1 MQAVITKSMKKP
13 FVYGKSVDADN
24 FTDRQKETKRLLA
37 NFCYGMNTI
46 IISPRRMGKT
56 SLVRKVQKSV
66 QDPKVKVIYMD
77 VYDCR
82 SEYDFLNRF
91 ASVIIKETA
100 GTIDKVLDTLREFL
114 SRVTPR
120 ISYSPEPL
128 NDFQLTLG
136 ITPRDFS
143 PEEILNLPEVIAQKR
158 NINIVVCIDEFQQ
171 IGEFPDSVTVQK
183 RMRGVW
189 QHQKNTSYCMFGSK
203 KHMMMKIFQNKRMPF
218 FMFGE
223 MMYLDRIPKEEWIDF
238 ITEKFQQQGKK
249 ISRDMAAKICDT
261 TQCHSSYVQQLSWNV
276 LLEAGE
282 EVTEQNIDDGIC
294 DTLEQNSGL
303 FQNQIADL
311 TSYQMNF
318 LRAICSGY
326 NSDFTSKVVTQL
338 FDLGAKS
345 NIYRIKNALL
355 DCELIAIKMK
365 KVYIADPIFEM
376 WFKRDCM

>member
-1 MQAVITKSMKKP
+1 MKKP

-189 QHQKNTSYCMFGSK
+189 QHQKSTSYCMFGSK
-203 KHMMMKIFQNKRMPF
+203 NHMMMKIFQNKRMPF

-223 MMYLDRIPKEEWIDF
+223 MMYLDKIPREEWIDF

-249 ISRDMAAKICDT
+249 ISRDMAARICDT

-276 LLEAGE
+276 LLEAGK

-303 FQNQIADL
+303 FQNQIAGL

-326 NSDFTSKVVTQL
+326 HSDFTSKVVTQL

-365 KVYIADPIFEM
+365 KVYIADPVFEM

>member
-1 MQAVITKSMKKP
+1 MQTVITKSMKKP

-171 IGEFPDSVTVQK
+171 IGAFPDSVTVQK

-276 LLEAGE
+276 LLEAEE

>member
-1 MQAVITKSMKKP
+1 MKKP

>member
-1 MQAVITKSMKKP
+1 MKKP

-56 SLVRKVQKSV
+56 SLVRKVQRSI

-100 GTIDKVLDTLREFL
+100 GTMDKVLDTLREFL

-203 KHMMMKIFQNKRMPF
+203 NHMMMKIFQNKRMPF

-223 MMYLDRIPKEEWIDF
+223 MMYLDRIPREEWIDF
-238 ITEKFQQQGKK
+238 ITEKFRQQGKK

-303 FQNQIADL
+303 FQNQIAGL

-326 NSDFTSKVVTQL
+326 HSDFTSKVVTQL

-365 KVYIADPIFEM
+365 KVYIADPVFEM

>member
-1 MQAVITKSMKKP
+1 MKKP

-56 SLVRKVQKSV
+56 SLVRKVQRSI

-100 GTIDKVLDTLREFL
+100 GTMDKVLDTLREFL

-203 KHMMMKIFQNKRMPF
+203 NHMMMKIFQNKRMPF

-223 MMYLDRIPKEEWIDF
+223 MMYLDKIPREEWIDF

-249 ISRDMAAKICDT
+249 ISRDMAARICDT

-303 FQNQIADL
+303 FQNQIAGL

-326 NSDFTSKVVTQL
+326 HSDFTSKVVTQL

-365 KVYIADPIFEM
+365 KVYIADPVFEM

>member
-1 MQAVITKSMKKP
+1 MKKP

-56 SLVRKVQKSV
+56 SLVRKVQRSI

-100 GTIDKVLDTLREFL
+100 GTMDKVLDTLREFL

-203 KHMMMKIFQNKRMPF
+203 NHMMMKIFQNKRMPF

-223 MMYLDRIPKEEWIDF
+223 MMYLDKIPREEWIDF
-238 ITEKFQQQGKK
+238 ITEKFRQQGKK
-249 ISRDMAAKICDT
+249 ISRDMAARICDT

-303 FQNQIADL
+303 FQNQIAGL

-326 NSDFTSKVVTQL
+326 HSDFTSKVVTQL

-365 KVYIADPIFEM
+365 KVYIADPVFEM

>member
-1 MQAVITKSMKKP
+1 MKKP

-203 KHMMMKIFQNKRMPF
+203 NHMMMKIFQNKRMPF

-249 ISRDMAAKICDT
+249 ISRDMAARICDT

-276 LLEAGE
+276 LLEAEE